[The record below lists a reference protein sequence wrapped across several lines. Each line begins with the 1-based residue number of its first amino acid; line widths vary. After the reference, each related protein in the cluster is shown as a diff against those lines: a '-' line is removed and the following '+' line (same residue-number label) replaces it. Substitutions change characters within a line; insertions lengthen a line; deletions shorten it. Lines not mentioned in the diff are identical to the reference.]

1 MTHDRISKSP
11 EYWKSGEEI
20 GKTLLFIDQRVRP
33 MGEDI
38 ISKSSTRS
46 NDDPKLIRLRE
57 IYRNIIEQ
65 RDIVASENKNIIN
78 ILENVSCPGPDVYKT
93 YVYKNNKC
101 VVYV

>member
-20 GKTLLFIDQRVRP
+20 GKTLLFIDQRADA
-33 MGEDI
+33 MGKEI
-38 ISKSSTRS
+38 INKSSKYIETLL
-46 NDDPKLIRLRE
+46 NKE
-57 IYRNIIEQ
+57 I
-65 RDIVASENKNIIN
+65 IVASENKNIIN